1 MGELMFEGNWVCEK
15 RQHVINHL
23 FMSENN
29 MILMFAKDV
38 LLYFLPYGY
47 IMVSNDYYGLI

>member
-1 MGELMFEGNWVCEK
+1 
-15 RQHVINHL
+15 
-23 FMSENN
+23 MSENN